1 MIKTLQNTLK
11 QDKERFT
18 VPKSVQDIIPIRRI
32 WPDGVFQFGSK
43 YSKTLRFSDINYA
56 IASKEDKTAMF
67 LSYSELLNALDTGST
82 TKITINNKRLD
93 RRNFEQEILI
103 PPKGDDLDGG
113 RKEYNAMLLDKVTDS
128 SNSVVQERY
137 ITLSVHKK
145 NVEEA
150 RAFFDRTVHDASS
163 RLNHMD
169 SHCEEMDA
177 ADRLHILHDFYRVG
191 EESEFRFDLREN
203 MKNGRSF
210 KDAICPDSMEFKK
223 DHFIMGGKY
232 GRVLFLKEYA
242 SYIKDS
248 MINELTSL
256 NRSLMLS
263 IDIIPVPTDEAV
275 REMQNR
281 LLGVETNVT
290 NWQRRQNANNNF
302 SAVVPYD
309 LEQQRKETRE
319 MLDDL
324 TTRDQRM
331 MFAVV
336 TLVHLADS
344 KEELDSDM
352 LQSSARTAREAAVQT
367 ARYQQAAKAA
377 QATAQKASQ
386 AAGRALRAIL
396 SAARSLAAAMMAGG
410 STVLSMVLVICLI
423 GLLIASPFG
432 IFFSGEDSGTG
443 YTMPEAVTM
452 LNTEFTDRIE
462 QIKAENSYD
471 ELDMDNAGS
480 AAMVANWRDV
490 LAVYA
495 VRTTTDA
502 SSPDEVATLTEE
514 KLDILRQIFWEMN
527 EISYWLE
534 TVPGGEDEE
543 DTVILH
549 IRVAVKDHLQ
559 MAEAY
564 HFTTEQKKLLEELMQ
579 PEYEELFMRLTGS
592 YQDIALS
599 DKEVAEIMENLPAD
613 LSENRKQVVLTAYQL
628 LGKVHYFW
636 GGKSLIIGWDSR
648 WGMPMKVTAEGS
660 STTGTVRPFGLDC
673 SGMVDWVFYNQSGG
687 QYVIGHGGGA
697 TAQHSYCTPIAWSD
711 AQPGDLVFYPG
722 DSHVG
727 IVCGFDSGGNIMIIH
742 CASGANNVVVTGKIG
757 FTSIGRPEYF
767 AD

>member
-1 MIKTLQNTLK
+1 MKKIKEKPTLSERI
-11 QDKERFT
+11 KEKAVSAPR
-18 VPKSVQDIIPIRRI
+18 
-32 WPDGVFQFGSK
+32 
-43 YSKTLRFSDINYA
+43 
-56 IASKEDKTAMF
+56 
-67 LSYSELLNALDTGST
+67 ELLHRGLDDGSE
-82 TKITINNKRLD
+82 RLRTQLRD
-93 RRNFEQEILI
+93 TAQHGQTDEYGGDAIEDTAARGLRRAEKELTRQRKKKPQEQPSE
-103 PPKGDDLDGG
+103 GG
-113 RKEYNAMLLDKVTDS
+113 AP
-128 SNSVVQERY
+128 
-137 ITLSVHKK
+137 
-145 NVEEA
+145 
-150 RAFFDRTVHDASS
+150 
-163 RLNHMD
+163 
-169 SHCEEMDA
+169 A
-177 ADRLHILHDFYRVG
+177 ADATEQKPSAIKGKDTTSAVSQPQTAAER
-191 EESEFRFDLREN
+191 
-203 MKNGRSF
+203 GRQQ
-210 KDAICPDSMEFKK
+210 
-223 DHFIMGGKY
+223 
-232 GRVLFLKEYA
+232 
-242 SYIKDS
+242 
-248 MINELTSL
+248 T
-256 NRSLMLS
+256 
-263 IDIIPVPTDEAV
+263 
-275 REMQNR
+275 
-281 LLGVETNVT
+281 
-290 NWQRRQNANNNF
+290 RQNAAQKAAKIKTKDTYIGAQTETQVTVAAEPQRQGQQVF
-302 SAVVPYD
+302 MEERGRKAARWQAEQKRAVSRRQVKTAQALRSDGGGSAIPDRKRSAQTPRIKERTMSSLPKSARKDRLAVERDIVSVSPRSKKIAD
-309 LEQQRKETRE
+309 TAKTLESAQKQ
-319 MLDDL
+319 
-324 TTRDQRM
+324 
-331 MFAVV
+331 AV
-336 TLVHLADS
+336 
-344 KEELDSDM
+344 M

-462 QIKAENSYD
+462 QIKVENPHD

-495 VRTTTDA
+495 VRTTTDT

-514 KLDILRQIFWEMN
+514 KLDILRQIFWDMN

-534 TVPGGEDEE
+534 TISGGEDEE

-592 YQDIALS
+592 YQDIELS
-599 DKEVAEIMENLPAD
+599 PDEVAKIMENLPAD
-613 LSENRKQVVLTAYQL
+613 LSEARREVVLTAYQL
-628 LGKVHYFW
+628 LGRVHYFW
-636 GGKSLIIGWDSR
+636 GGKSLVIGWDSR
-648 WGMPMKVTAEGS
+648 WGMPMEVTAEGS

-697 TAQHSYCTPIAWSD
+697 TAQHSYCTPIDWSD
-711 AQPGDLVFYPG
+711 AQPGDLVFYPE

-727 IVCGFDSGGNIMIIH
+727 IVCGFDGSGNVLIIH
-742 CASGANNVVVTGKIG
+742 CASSENNVVVTGKSG

>member
-1 MIKTLQNTLK
+1 MKKIKEKPTLSERIKEKAVSTPRELLHRGLDDGSERLRTQLRDTAQQGRRDEYGGDAIEDTAASGLHRAEKELLK
-11 QDKERFT
+11 QRKKKNAEQSASPRGNASVPNFESDAPPVIRIRETDAARARDPSPPVREQARQAAMKQAVKTKNAYISAQGETAVTSAPESQRQGQQTFIQEQGRKASRQQAKRRRAERRFRHQDDLRGDSLRTEGFKPTSRGRIKERGGIQQPKKHQLPEPKT
-18 VPKSVQDIIPIRRI
+18 PNYAAGIVPKARE
-32 WPDGVFQFGSK
+32 GSK
-43 YSKTLRFSDINYA
+43 SA
-56 IASKEDKTAMF
+56 V
-67 LSYSELLNALDTGST
+67 LSA
-82 TKITINNKRLD
+82 
-93 RRNFEQEILI
+93 EQAV
-103 PPKGDDLDGG
+103 
-113 RKEYNAMLLDKVTDS
+113 RS
-128 SNSVVQERY
+128 S
-137 ITLSVHKK
+137 
-145 NVEEA
+145 
-150 RAFFDRTVHDASS
+150 TVHAT
-163 RLNHMD
+163 
-169 SHCEEMDA
+169 A
-177 ADRLHILHDFYRVG
+177 AGTH
-191 EESEFRFDLREN
+191 
-203 MKNGRSF
+203 
-210 KDAICPDSMEFKK
+210 A
-223 DHFIMGGKY
+223 
-232 GRVLFLKEYA
+232 
-242 SYIKDS
+242 
-248 MINELTSL
+248 
-256 NRSLMLS
+256 
-263 IDIIPVPTDEAV
+263 
-275 REMQNR
+275 
-281 LLGVETNVT
+281 
-290 NWQRRQNANNNF
+290 
-302 SAVVPYD
+302 
-309 LEQQRKETRE
+309 
-319 MLDDL
+319 
-324 TTRDQRM
+324 
-331 MFAVV
+331 
-336 TLVHLADS
+336 
-344 KEELDSDM
+344 
-352 LQSSARTAREAAVQT
+352 AREAAMQM
-367 ARYQQAAKAA
+367 AKRQQMTKAA
-377 QATAQKASQ
+377 ETATQKTAQ
-386 AAGRALRAIL
+386 AAGRALRSII
-396 SAARSLAAAMMAGG
+396 AAAQSLLAAIAAGG
-410 STVLSMVLVICLI
+410 STVVAMVLVICLI
-423 GLLIASPFG
+423 GLLIVSPFG

-443 YTMPEAVTM
+443 YTMPEAVSV
-452 LNTEFTDRIE
+452 LNGEFAARIE
-462 QIKAENSYD
+462 QIKAENPYD

-480 AAMVANWRDV
+480 AAMISNWRDV

-514 KLDILRQIFWEMN
+514 KLDILRQIFWDMN

-534 TVPGGEDEE
+534 TVPDGKDEE

-727 IVCGFDSGGNIMIIH
+727 IVCGFDSSGNIMVIH
-742 CASGANNVVVTGKIG
+742 CASSENNVVVTGKSG

>member
-1 MIKTLQNTLK
+1 MKKIKEKPTLSERIKEKAISTPRELLHRGLDDGSERLRTQLRDTAQHGQADEYGGDTIEDTAARGLRRAEKELIRQRKKKPQEQPPEGGAPAADGTEQKKPTIKSKDAVTDGAQRQGQQVFMEERGRKAARWQAEQKRAVSRRQVKTAKAVRSDGGGSAMPDRKRSAQTPHIKERAETSLPKPARKDRLPVERDIVSASPHSRKMADTAKTLESAQK
-11 QDKERFT
+11 Q
-18 VPKSVQDIIPIRRI
+18 
-32 WPDGVFQFGSK
+32 
-43 YSKTLRFSDINYA
+43 
-56 IASKEDKTAMF
+56 
-67 LSYSELLNALDTGST
+67 
-82 TKITINNKRLD
+82 
-93 RRNFEQEILI
+93 
-103 PPKGDDLDGG
+103 
-113 RKEYNAMLLDKVTDS
+113 
-128 SNSVVQERY
+128 
-137 ITLSVHKK
+137 
-145 NVEEA
+145 
-150 RAFFDRTVHDASS
+150 
-163 RLNHMD
+163 
-169 SHCEEMDA
+169 A
-177 ADRLHILHDFYRVG
+177 A
-191 EESEFRFDLREN
+191 
-203 MKNGRSF
+203 
-210 KDAICPDSMEFKK
+210 
-223 DHFIMGGKY
+223 
-232 GRVLFLKEYA
+232 
-242 SYIKDS
+242 
-248 MINELTSL
+248 
-256 NRSLMLS
+256 
-263 IDIIPVPTDEAV
+263 
-275 REMQNR
+275 
-281 LLGVETNVT
+281 
-290 NWQRRQNANNNF
+290 
-302 SAVVPYD
+302 
-309 LEQQRKETRE
+309 
-319 MLDDL
+319 
-324 TTRDQRM
+324 
-331 MFAVV
+331 
-336 TLVHLADS
+336 
-344 KEELDSDM
+344 M
-352 LQSSARTAREAAVQT
+352 LQSNAHAAREAAVQT
-367 ARYQQAAKAA
+367 TRYQQAAKAV

-452 LNTEFTDRIE
+452 LNTEFADRIE
-462 QIKAENSYD
+462 QIKAENPHD

-514 KLDILRQIFWEMN
+514 KLDILRQIFWDMN
-527 EISYWLE
+527 AISYWVE
-534 TVPGGEDEE
+534 TISGDKDES

-549 IRVAVKDHLQ
+549 ITVTVKDHLQ
-559 MAEAY
+559 MADEYRFNA
-564 HFTTEQKKLLEELMQ
+564 EQHKLLEELMQ
-579 PEYEELFMRLTGS
+579 PEYQELFAALTGS
-592 YQDIALS
+592 YQDIELS
-599 DKEVAEIMENLPAD
+599 PDEVAKIMENLPAD
-613 LSENRKQVVLTAYQL
+613 LSEARREVVLTAYQL

>member
-1 MIKTLQNTLK
+1 MEKIKEKPALSERV
-11 QDKERFT
+11 KEKA
-18 VPKSVQDIIPIRRI
+18 VSAPK
-32 WPDGVFQFGSK
+32 
-43 YSKTLRFSDINYA
+43 
-56 IASKEDKTAMF
+56 
-67 LSYSELLNALDTGST
+67 ELLRKVLDDGSERLRT
-82 TKITINNKRLD
+82 QLRDTAQQGRRDEYGGDAIEDTAASGLHRAEKELLKR
-93 RRNFEQEILI
+93 RKKKNTEQSAS
-103 PPKGDDLDGG
+103 PQGDSS
-113 RKEYNAMLLDKVTDS
+113 APS
-128 SNSVVQERY
+128 SNSDVPPVIRIRE
-137 ITLSVHKK
+137 TDA
-145 NVEEA
+145 A
-150 RAFFDRTVHDASS
+150 RARAPSPPVREQARQAAMKQAVKTKNAYISAQGETAVTSAPESQRQGLQTFIQEQGRKASRQQAQRRRAERRFRHQDDLRGDSLRTEGFKPTSRGRIKERGGIQQPKKHQLPEPKTPNYAAGIVPKAREGSKSAVLSAEQAVRSSTVHAT
-163 RLNHMD
+163 
-169 SHCEEMDA
+169 A
-177 ADRLHILHDFYRVG
+177 AGTH
-191 EESEFRFDLREN
+191 
-203 MKNGRSF
+203 
-210 KDAICPDSMEFKK
+210 A
-223 DHFIMGGKY
+223 
-232 GRVLFLKEYA
+232 
-242 SYIKDS
+242 
-248 MINELTSL
+248 
-256 NRSLMLS
+256 
-263 IDIIPVPTDEAV
+263 
-275 REMQNR
+275 
-281 LLGVETNVT
+281 
-290 NWQRRQNANNNF
+290 
-302 SAVVPYD
+302 
-309 LEQQRKETRE
+309 
-319 MLDDL
+319 
-324 TTRDQRM
+324 
-331 MFAVV
+331 
-336 TLVHLADS
+336 
-344 KEELDSDM
+344 
-352 LQSSARTAREAAVQT
+352 AREAAMQM
-367 ARYQQAAKAA
+367 AKRQQMTKAA
-377 QATAQKASQ
+377 ETATQKTAQ
-386 AAGRALRAIL
+386 AAGRALRSII
-396 SAARSLAAAMMAGG
+396 AAAQSLLAAIAAGG
-410 STVLSMVLVICLI
+410 STVVAMVLVICLI
-423 GLLIASPFG
+423 GLLIVSPFG

-443 YTMPEAVTM
+443 YTMPEAVSV
-452 LNTEFTDRIE
+452 LNGEFAARIE
-462 QIKAENSYD
+462 QIKAENPYD

-480 AAMVANWRDV
+480 AAMISNWRDV

-514 KLDILRQIFWEMN
+514 KLDILRQIFWDMN

-534 TVPGGEDEE
+534 TVPDGKDEE

>member
-1 MIKTLQNTLK
+1 MKKIKEKPMLAERI
-11 QDKERFT
+11 KEKAVSTPR
-18 VPKSVQDIIPIRRI
+18 
-32 WPDGVFQFGSK
+32 
-43 YSKTLRFSDINYA
+43 
-56 IASKEDKTAMF
+56 
-67 LSYSELLNALDTGST
+67 ELLRKGLDDGSERLRMQLRDT
-82 TKITINNKRLD
+82 AQHGQADEYGGDTIEDTAARGL
-93 RRNFEQEILI
+93 RRAEKELTRQRKKKQQEQ
-103 PPKGDDLDGG
+103 PPEGG
-113 RKEYNAMLLDKVTDS
+113 AP
-128 SNSVVQERY
+128 
-137 ITLSVHKK
+137 
-145 NVEEA
+145 
-150 RAFFDRTVHDASS
+150 
-163 RLNHMD
+163 
-169 SHCEEMDA
+169 A
-177 ADRLHILHDFYRVG
+177 ADATEQKPSAI
-191 EESEFRFDLREN
+191 
-203 MKNGRSF
+203 NG
-210 KDAICPDSMEFKK
+210 KDTTSAGPQPQSAAER
-223 DHFIMGGKY
+223 
-232 GRVLFLKEYA
+232 GRQQA
-242 SYIKDS
+242 
-248 MINELTSL
+248 
-256 NRSLMLS
+256 
-263 IDIIPVPTDEAV
+263 
-275 REMQNR
+275 
-281 LLGVETNVT
+281 
-290 NWQRRQNANNNF
+290 RQNAAQKAAKVKTKDTYIGAQTETQVAEPQRQGQRVF
-302 SAVVPYD
+302 MEERGRKAARWQAEQKRAVSRRRIKTAQALHSDRDGSAMPDRMRSEQIPHIKERAETSLPKPARKKHLPMERDIVSVSPRSKKIAD
-309 LEQQRKETRE
+309 TAKTLESAQKQ
-319 MLDDL
+319 
-324 TTRDQRM
+324 
-331 MFAVV
+331 AV
-336 TLVHLADS
+336 
-344 KEELDSDM
+344 M

-432 IFFSGEDSGTG
+432 IFFSGEDIGTG

-462 QIKAENSYD
+462 QIKVENSHD

-495 VRTTTDA
+495 VRTTTDT

-514 KLDILRQIFWEMN
+514 KLDILRQIFWDMN

-534 TVPGGEDEE
+534 TISGGEDEE

-599 DKEVAEIMENLPAD
+599 DKEVAEIMEKLPAD
-613 LSENRKQVVLTAYQL
+613 LSEERKQVVLTAYQL

-636 GGKSLIIGWDSR
+636 GGKSLIIGWDNR

-697 TAQHSYCTPIAWSD
+697 TAQHSYCAPIAWSD
-711 AQPGDLVFYPG
+711 AKPGDLVFYPG

-727 IVCGFDSGGNIMIIH
+727 IVCGFDSSGNIMVIH
-742 CASGANNVVVTGKIG
+742 CASSENNVVVTGKIG

>member
-1 MIKTLQNTLK
+1 MEKIKEKPALSQRV
-11 QDKERFT
+11 KEKAVSTPR
-18 VPKSVQDIIPIRRI
+18 
-32 WPDGVFQFGSK
+32 
-43 YSKTLRFSDINYA
+43 
-56 IASKEDKTAMF
+56 
-67 LSYSELLNALDTGST
+67 ELLRKGLDDGSERLRT
-82 TKITINNKRLD
+82 QLRDTAQHGQADEYGGDTIEDTAARGL
-93 RRNFEQEILI
+93 RRAEKELTRQRKKKPQEQ
-103 PPKGDDLDGG
+103 PPEGG
-113 RKEYNAMLLDKVTDS
+113 AP
-128 SNSVVQERY
+128 
-137 ITLSVHKK
+137 
-145 NVEEA
+145 
-150 RAFFDRTVHDASS
+150 
-163 RLNHMD
+163 
-169 SHCEEMDA
+169 A
-177 ADRLHILHDFYRVG
+177 ADGAERKSSAIKGKDTTSAGSQPQSAAER
-191 EESEFRFDLREN
+191 
-203 MKNGRSF
+203 GR
-210 KDAICPDSMEFKK
+210 
-223 DHFIMGGKY
+223 
-232 GRVLFLKEYA
+232 
-242 SYIKDS
+242 
-248 MINELTSL
+248 
-256 NRSLMLS
+256 
-263 IDIIPVPTDEAV
+263 
-275 REMQNR
+275 
-281 LLGVETNVT
+281 
-290 NWQRRQNANNNF
+290 QRARQNAAQKAAKVKTKDTYIGAQTETQVTVAAEPQRQGQRVF
-302 SAVVPYD
+302 MEERGRKAARWQAEQKRAVSRHQVKTAQAVRSDGGGSAMPG
-309 LEQQRKETRE
+309 RKRSAQTPRIKERAMSSLPKSARKHSLPMERKVSPTLSRSRKTG
-319 MLDDL
+319 D
-324 TTRDQRM
+324 
-331 MFAVV
+331 AVKAAESAQKQAV
-336 TLVHLADS
+336 
-344 KEELDSDM
+344 M
-352 LQSSARTAREAAVQT
+352 LQSSAHTAREAAVQT

-410 STVLSMVLVICLI
+410 STALSMVLVICLI

>member
-1 MIKTLQNTLK
+1 MEKIKEKPALSQRVKEKAVSTPRELLHRGLDDGSERLRTQLRDSAQHGQADEYGGDAIEDTAASGLHRAEKELTRQRKKKPQEQAPEGGTPAADGTVQKPSAIKGKDTTSAGPQTQTAAEHGRQQARQNAAQKAAKVKTKDIYIGAQTETQVTVAADPQRQGQRVFMEERGRKAAQWQAEQKRAVSRRQVKTAQALRSDGGGSAMPGRMRSE
-11 QDKERFT
+11 QIPHIKERAET
-18 VPKSVQDIIPIRRI
+18 SLPKP
-32 WPDGVFQFGSK
+32 
-43 YSKTLRFSDINYA
+43 A
-56 IASKEDKTAMF
+56 
-67 LSYSELLNALDTGST
+67 
-82 TKITINNKRLD
+82 
-93 RRNFEQEILI
+93 
-103 PPKGDDLDGG
+103 
-113 RKEYNAMLLDKVTDS
+113 RKHSLPVERKVTP
-128 SNSVVQERY
+128 
-137 ITLSVHKK
+137 
-145 NVEEA
+145 
-150 RAFFDRTVHDASS
+150 ASS
-163 RLNHMD
+163 R
-169 SHCEEMDA
+169 S
-177 ADRLHILHDFYRVG
+177 R
-191 EESEFRFDLREN
+191 
-203 MKNGRSF
+203 K
-210 KDAICPDSMEFKK
+210 
-223 DHFIMGGKY
+223 
-232 GRVLFLKEYA
+232 
-242 SYIKDS
+242 
-248 MINELTSL
+248 
-256 NRSLMLS
+256 
-263 IDIIPVPTDEAV
+263 TDDAV
-275 REMQNR
+275 RAAE
-281 LLGVETNVT
+281 
-290 NWQRRQNANNNF
+290 
-302 SAVVPYD
+302 SAQK
-309 LEQQRKETRE
+309 L
-319 MLDDL
+319 
-324 TTRDQRM
+324 
-331 MFAVV
+331 AV
-336 TLVHLADS
+336 
-344 KEELDSDM
+344 M

-377 QATAQKASQ
+377 QATVQKASQ

-502 SSPDEVATLTEE
+502 ASPDEVATLTEE
-514 KLDILRQIFWEMN
+514 KLDILRQIFWDMN

-534 TVPGGEDEE
+534 TISGGEDEE

-549 IRVAVKDHLQ
+549 IQVTIKNALQ
-559 MAEAY
+559 MAEEY
-564 HFTTEQKKLLEELMQ
+564 QFTAEQKKLLEELMQ
-579 PEYEELFMRLTGS
+579 PEYEKLFMRLTGS

-599 DKEVAEIMENLPAD
+599 DKEVAEIMKKLPAD
-613 LSENRKQVVLTAYQL
+613 LSEERKQVVLTAYQL

-697 TAQHSYCTPIAWSD
+697 TAQHTYCAPIAWGD

-727 IVCGFDSGGNIMIIH
+727 IVCGFDSSGNIMVIH
-742 CASGANNVVVTGKIG
+742 CASSENNVVVTGKSG